1 MQCRALY
8 SRLALHNIYNN
19 NCNFQLMPSI
29 RELAKISQ
37 KQCWSKVDYMWH
49 YLGLYVAK
57 PLLYT
62 KITPNQVTVFWI
74 MLEIIAAIMVLGPYW
89 YRVSGILIF
98 NFIVNLLDF
107 TDGNIAR
114 IKNIKTLLGI
124 YLDRLGIYT
133 GMPLFLLALGLG
145 TYIRENDL
153 ISLYAGIICCISLLY
168 DKLLNVNPAWYTPE
182 KWSSLQQVYLTSSL
196 SKKNIFSYISELFR
210 KTQPLNL
217 LFFGI
222 ILDQIKITLIIYAII
237 GILSMLKKLYEQV
250 KAIRRIDTRA
260 KNL

>member
-1 MQCRALY
+1 
-8 SRLALHNIYNN
+8 
-19 NCNFQLMPSI
+19 MPTI
-29 RELAKISQ
+29 KELAQKSP

-49 YLGLYVAK
+49 YLGLYVAR
-57 PLLYT
+57 PLLNT
-62 KITPNQVTVFWI
+62 SITPNQVTVFWI
-74 MLEIIAAIMVLGPYW
+74 VLEILAAMMMLGSYW
-89 YRVSGILIF
+89 YRVAGILIF
-98 NFIVNLLDF
+98 NVIVNLLDF

-133 GMPLFLLALGLG
+133 GMPLFLLLLGLG
-145 TYIRENDL
+145 MYLRENDV

-168 DKLLNVNPAWYTPE
+168 DKLFNVNPAWYSQE
-182 KWSSLQQVYLTSSL
+182 QWSHLQQVYLTSSL
-196 SKKNIFSYISELFR
+196 SKKNIFSYLSELFR

-222 ILDQIKITLIIYAII
+222 ILNYLQIILIIYAVI
-237 GILSMLKKLYEQV
+237 GVLSMLKKLYEQV
-250 KAIRRIDTRA
+250 QTIRQLDRSMREA